1 MPTRYSHTNIVARD
15 PERLATFY
23 SDVLDCP
30 RVAERRLQGP
40 WLSRAMGLTD
50 ARLHVFHVRLPGCGD
65 GDMPTIEIFG
75 IDGLADAPL
84 PVPRR
89 PGLMHTAFV
98 VDDVHA
104 SLDRLLAAG
113 GEKLG
118 EIDGTTVEG
127 VGGVLFV
134 YARDPEGNIVE
145 LQQFE

>member
-15 PERLATFY
+15 PERLARFY
-23 SDVLDCP
+23 SEVLDCP

-40 WLSRAMGLTD
+40 WLARAMGLPD

-75 IDGLADAPL
+75 MDGVADTPPSVL
-84 PVPRR
+84 SR

-98 VDDVHA
+98 VDEVHA

-113 GEKLG
+113 GSKLG
-118 EIDGTTVEG
+118 EIDGTTVEA
-127 VGGVLFV
+127 VGSVLFV

-145 LQQFE
+145 LQQFD